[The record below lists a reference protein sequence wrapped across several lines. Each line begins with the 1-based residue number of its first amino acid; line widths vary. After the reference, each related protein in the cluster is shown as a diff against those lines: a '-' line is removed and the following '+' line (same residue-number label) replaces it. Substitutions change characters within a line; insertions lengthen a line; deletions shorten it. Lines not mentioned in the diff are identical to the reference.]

1 MSKLTHVQ
9 EQALKQI
16 AKAGGRVTVSRRRL
30 DRMAQV
36 TIGAGAPQRVALPS
50 VDAFVRRGLLELQSA
65 TKTGETTFE
74 TFALTEAGR
83 ALAEADRYFD
93 GKRVRRGAS

>member
-36 TIGAGAPQRVALPS
+36 TIGAGAPRLA
-50 VDAFVRRGLLELQSA
+50 AKG
-65 TKTGETTFE
+65 GE
-74 TFALTEAGR
+74 
-83 ALAEADRYFD
+83 
-93 GKRVRRGAS
+93 